1 MNKYW
6 AIVSNS
12 YKRKLEH
19 RANILFANLQS
30 VFTLFILFYF
40 WQAIYSGREV
50 LNGYTF
56 TQIITY
62 YFLMR
67 VTYNRVSTFGAS
79 DLANSIKSGDITKDL
94 VKPVDYINLFISRNY
109 IGALFWT
116 VGNLIAILLFSF
128 FLYATLMLPTSILN
142 GGMFLV
148 FFLIN
153 GVMSN
158 LINILIGTLGFWSTE
173 VTHLKLVSTQLISLL
188 SGGLI
193 PLAFF
198 PQSIQNVLNYL
209 PFKYLVEFP
218 INVYLG
224 KVATSDMLPNLV
236 ILWCWVTVLYV
247 VSKVLFQKGLRD
259 YESFN

>member
-1 MNKYW
+1 MNKYG

-40 WQAIYSGREV
+40 WQAIYAGREV

-56 TQIITY
+56 SQIITY

-67 VTYNRVSTFGAS
+67 VAYNRVSTFGAS
-79 DLANSIKSGDITKDL
+79 DLASSIKSGDITKDL
-94 VKPVDYINLFISRNY
+94 VKPLDYINLNISRNY

-116 VGNLIAILLFSF
+116 IGNLIAILLFSF
-128 FLYATLMLPTSILN
+128 FLYTSLMLPSSLLN
-142 GGMFLV
+142 GLMFLV
-148 FFLIN
+148 FFFIN
-153 GVMSN
+153 GFLAN
-158 LINILIGTLGFWSTE
+158 LINIMIGTLGFWSTE
-173 VTHLKLVSTQLISLL
+173 VTHLKLVSTQLISLM

-198 PQSIQNVLNYL
+198 PQSVQNVLNYL

-224 KVATSDMLPNLV
+224 KISPTELLPNLTILILWV
-236 ILWCWVTVLYV
+236 ILFYI
-247 VSKVLFQKGLRD
+247 VSKILFLKGLRG